1 MMTGRADWTIR
12 MSEPTGAWSAT
23 DPFDLPEW
31 LGDDELRWTTKET
44 GSVALIPGELSGAA
58 GHAIALDMLCADV
71 AYPAAVLPEQL
82 RHDAHQAWHFG
93 QVLLLVR
100 DGRHA
105 LAVPTTGWDADTGC
119 EAMRRFAKAIGVPPS
134 QLSVVLRL

>member
-1 MMTGRADWTIR
+1 MTDAAG
-12 MSEPTGAWSAT
+12 WSVA
-23 DPFDLPEW
+23 DPFDLPDW
-31 LGDDELRWTTKET
+31 LGDEDLRWTTKDT
-44 GSVALIPGELSGAA
+44 GSAALIEGELTGSGHHTL
-58 GHAIALDMLCADV
+58 GLDMLCADV
-71 AYPAAVLPEQL
+71 AFPAAVLPERL

-105 LAVPTTGWDADTGC
+105 VAVPTTGWDADTGC
-119 EAMRRFAKAIGVPPS
+119 EAIRRFAKAVGVPPS

>member
-1 MMTGRADWTIR
+1 MTDAPAG
-12 MSEPTGAWSAT
+12 WSVA
-23 DPFDLPEW
+23 DPFDLPDW
-31 LGDDELRWTTKET
+31 LGAEELRWTTKDTGPTAGIVGVLT
-44 GSVALIPGELSGAA
+44 GSGD
-58 GHAIALDMLCADV
+58 HAVGLDMVCADI

-93 QVLLLVR
+93 QVLLLER
-100 DGRHA
+100 DGRYA
-105 LAVPTTGWDADTGC
+105 VAVPTAGWDADTGC

>member
-1 MMTGRADWTIR
+1 
-12 MSEPTGAWSAT
+12 MSNPPGEWAVA

-31 LGDDELRWTTKET
+31 LGEEHLRWSTKE
-44 GSVALIPGELSGAA
+44 SQSGAIVA
-58 GHAIALDMLCADV
+58 GSITGDSGTCVDLDLLCVDV
-71 AYPAAVLPEQL
+71 AYPAAVVTERL

-105 LAVPTTGWDADTGC
+105 LAMPTTRWDADTVC
-119 EAMRRFAKAIGVPPS
+119 EALRRFAKAIGVPPS